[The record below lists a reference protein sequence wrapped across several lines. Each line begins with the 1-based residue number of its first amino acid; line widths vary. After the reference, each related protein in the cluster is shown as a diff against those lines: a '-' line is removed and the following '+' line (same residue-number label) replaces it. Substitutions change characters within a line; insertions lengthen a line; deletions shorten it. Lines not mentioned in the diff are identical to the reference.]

1 MPVMNV
7 NLVLDDATYA
17 GVKAGIY
24 ELGGLVKNADN
35 KRVKKH
41 LPTVVDATKEGAAK
55 AIDMIREHKK
65 GLLVIGGVLIVGGAA
80 AGAVTYISQKDKIK
94 AKKKFGEALEV
105 YLNAAKEGTLTSN
118 LIDDLLASFYL
129 HGLEP
134 VTSAYLSLFASQTDC
149 ERAARGGTSRIYACC
164 SNCMWHLLASPN
176 TAKAVCTSHWFKFA
190 SGSHKDLVLYK
201 VLFLLLGLWA
211 RTTGDISLTFIVC
224 FANGLLT

>member
-1 MPVMNV
+1 MPIMNV

-17 GVKAGIY
+17 GVKAGLY

-65 GLLVIGGVLIVGGAA
+65 GLLVIGGVLIVGGAV

-94 AKKKFGEALEV
+94 AKKKFGETLEV

-118 LIDDLLASFYL
+118 LIDDLLASIEIVSKFSKDGAVPINL
-129 HGLEP
+129 
-134 VTSAYLSLFASQTDC
+134 TSKQLYSLFNSIYDFTKRMADANNVTTKGIKAPSKLSKSKILDLQNYLVMQKQILDN
-149 ERAARGGTSRIYACC
+149 AA
-164 SNCMWHLLASPN
+164 
-176 TAKAVCTSHWFKFA
+176 
-190 SGSHKDLVLYK
+190 
-201 VLFLLLGLWA
+201 
-211 RTTGDISLTFIVC
+211 
-224 FANGLLT
+224 

>member
-24 ELGGLVKNADN
+24 ELGGLIKNADN

-65 GLLVIGGVLIVGGAA
+65 GLLVIGGVLIVGGAVV
-80 AGAVTYISQKDKIK
+80 GAVTYISQKDKIK
-94 AKKKFGEALEV
+94 AKKKFGETLEV

-118 LIDDLLASFYL
+118 LIDDLLASIEIVSKFSKDGAVPINL
-129 HGLEP
+129 
-134 VTSAYLSLFASQTDC
+134 TSKQLYSLFNSIYDFTKRMADANNVTTKGIKAPSKLSKSKMLDLQNYLVMQKQILDN
-149 ERAARGGTSRIYACC
+149 AA
-164 SNCMWHLLASPN
+164 
-176 TAKAVCTSHWFKFA
+176 
-190 SGSHKDLVLYK
+190 
-201 VLFLLLGLWA
+201 
-211 RTTGDISLTFIVC
+211 
-224 FANGLLT
+224 

>member
-65 GLLVIGGVLIVGGAA
+65 GLLVIGGVLIVGGAV
-80 AGAVTYISQKDKIK
+80 AGAVTYISQKEKIK
-94 AKKKFGEALEV
+94 AKKKFGETLEV

-118 LIDDLLASFYL
+118 LIDDLLASIEIVSKFSKDGAVPINL
-129 HGLEP
+129 
-134 VTSAYLSLFASQTDC
+134 TSKQLYSLFNSIYDFTKRMADANNVTTKGIKAPSKLSKSKILDLQNYLVMQKQILDN
-149 ERAARGGTSRIYACC
+149 AA
-164 SNCMWHLLASPN
+164 
-176 TAKAVCTSHWFKFA
+176 
-190 SGSHKDLVLYK
+190 
-201 VLFLLLGLWA
+201 
-211 RTTGDISLTFIVC
+211 
-224 FANGLLT
+224 

>member
-1 MPVMNV
+1 MPIMNV

-65 GLLVIGGVLIVGGAA
+65 GLLVIGGVLIVGGAV
-80 AGAVTYISQKDKIK
+80 AGAVTYISQKEKIK
-94 AKKKFGEALEV
+94 AKKKFGETLEV

-118 LIDDLLASFYL
+118 LIDDLLASIEIVSKFSKDGAVPINL
-129 HGLEP
+129 
-134 VTSAYLSLFASQTDC
+134 TSKQLYSLFNSIYDFTKRMADANNVTTKGIKAPSKLSKSKILDLQNYLVMQKQILDN
-149 ERAARGGTSRIYACC
+149 AA
-164 SNCMWHLLASPN
+164 
-176 TAKAVCTSHWFKFA
+176 
-190 SGSHKDLVLYK
+190 
-201 VLFLLLGLWA
+201 
-211 RTTGDISLTFIVC
+211 
-224 FANGLLT
+224 

>member
-7 NLVLDDATYA
+7 NLVLDDAIYA

-65 GLLVIGGVLIVGGAA
+65 GLLVIGGVLIVGGAV
-80 AGAVTYISQKDKIK
+80 AGTVTYISQKDKIK
-94 AKKKFGEALEV
+94 AKKKFGETLEV

-118 LIDDLLASFYL
+118 LIDDLLASIEIVSKFSKDGAVPINL
-129 HGLEP
+129 
-134 VTSAYLSLFASQTDC
+134 TSKQLYSLFNSIYDFTKRMADANNVTTKGIKAPSKLSKSKILDLQNYLVMQKQILDN
-149 ERAARGGTSRIYACC
+149 AA
-164 SNCMWHLLASPN
+164 
-176 TAKAVCTSHWFKFA
+176 
-190 SGSHKDLVLYK
+190 
-201 VLFLLLGLWA
+201 
-211 RTTGDISLTFIVC
+211 
-224 FANGLLT
+224 

>member
-7 NLVLDDATYA
+7 NLVLDDATSA

-65 GLLVIGGVLIVGGAA
+65 GLLIVGGVLIVGGAV

-94 AKKKFGEALEV
+94 AKKKFGETLEV

-118 LIDDLLASFYL
+118 LIDDLLASIEIVSKFSKDGAVPINL
-129 HGLEP
+129 
-134 VTSAYLSLFASQTDC
+134 TSKQLYSLFNSIYDFTKRMADANNVTTKGIKAPSKLSKSKILDLQNYLVMQKQILDN
-149 ERAARGGTSRIYACC
+149 AA
-164 SNCMWHLLASPN
+164 
-176 TAKAVCTSHWFKFA
+176 
-190 SGSHKDLVLYK
+190 
-201 VLFLLLGLWA
+201 
-211 RTTGDISLTFIVC
+211 
-224 FANGLLT
+224 

>member
-35 KRVKKH
+35 KRLKKH

-65 GLLVIGGVLIVGGAA
+65 GLLVIGGVLIVGGAV

-94 AKKKFGEALEV
+94 AKKKFGETLEV

-118 LIDDLLASFYL
+118 LIDDLLASIEIVSKFSKD
-129 HGLEP
+129 GAVP
-134 VTSAYLSLFASQTDC
+134 VNLTSKQLYSLFNSIYDFTKRMADANNVTTKGIKAPSKLSKSKILDLQNYLVMQKQILDN
-149 ERAARGGTSRIYACC
+149 AA
-164 SNCMWHLLASPN
+164 
-176 TAKAVCTSHWFKFA
+176 
-190 SGSHKDLVLYK
+190 
-201 VLFLLLGLWA
+201 
-211 RTTGDISLTFIVC
+211 
-224 FANGLLT
+224 

>member
-65 GLLVIGGVLIVGGAA
+65 GLLVIGGVLIVGGAV
-80 AGAVTYISQKDKIK
+80 AGAVTYISQKDKVK
-94 AKKKFGEALEV
+94 AKKKFGETLEV

-118 LIDDLLASFYL
+118 LIDDLLASIEIVSKFSKDGAVPINL
-129 HGLEP
+129 
-134 VTSAYLSLFASQTDC
+134 TSKQLYSLFNSIYDFTKRMADANNVTTKGIKAPSKLSKSKILDLQNYLVMQKQILDN
-149 ERAARGGTSRIYACC
+149 AA
-164 SNCMWHLLASPN
+164 
-176 TAKAVCTSHWFKFA
+176 
-190 SGSHKDLVLYK
+190 
-201 VLFLLLGLWA
+201 
-211 RTTGDISLTFIVC
+211 
-224 FANGLLT
+224 

>member
-65 GLLVIGGVLIVGGAA
+65 GLLVIGGVLIVGGAV

-94 AKKKFGEALEV
+94 AKKKFGETLEV

-118 LIDDLLASFYL
+118 LIDDLLASIEIVSKFSKDGAVPINL
-129 HGLEP
+129 
-134 VTSAYLSLFASQTDC
+134 TSKQLYSLFNSFYDFTKRMADANNVTTKGIKAPSKLSKSKILDLQNYLVMQKQILDN
-149 ERAARGGTSRIYACC
+149 AA
-164 SNCMWHLLASPN
+164 
-176 TAKAVCTSHWFKFA
+176 
-190 SGSHKDLVLYK
+190 
-201 VLFLLLGLWA
+201 
-211 RTTGDISLTFIVC
+211 
-224 FANGLLT
+224 

>member
-118 LIDDLLASFYL
+118 LIDDLLASIEIVSKFSKDGAVPINL
-129 HGLEP
+129 
-134 VTSAYLSLFASQTDC
+134 TSKQLYSLFNSIYDFTKRMADANNVTTKGIKAPSKLSKSKILDLQNYLVMQKQIL
-149 ERAARGGTSRIYACC
+149 ENAA
-164 SNCMWHLLASPN
+164 
-176 TAKAVCTSHWFKFA
+176 
-190 SGSHKDLVLYK
+190 
-201 VLFLLLGLWA
+201 
-211 RTTGDISLTFIVC
+211 
-224 FANGLLT
+224 

>member
-65 GLLVIGGVLIVGGAA
+65 GLLVIGGVLIVGGAV

-94 AKKKFGEALEV
+94 AKKKFGETLEV

-118 LIDDLLASFYL
+118 LIDDLLASIEIVSKFSKDGAVPINL
-129 HGLEP
+129 
-134 VTSAYLSLFASQTDC
+134 TSKQLYSLFNSIYDFTKRMADANNVTTKGIKAPSKLSKSKILDLQNYLVMQKQILDN
-149 ERAARGGTSRIYACC
+149 AA
-164 SNCMWHLLASPN
+164 
-176 TAKAVCTSHWFKFA
+176 
-190 SGSHKDLVLYK
+190 
-201 VLFLLLGLWA
+201 
-211 RTTGDISLTFIVC
+211 
-224 FANGLLT
+224 

>member
-35 KRVKKH
+35 KRLKKH

-65 GLLVIGGVLIVGGAA
+65 GLLVIGGVLIVGGAV

-94 AKKKFGEALEV
+94 AKKKFGETLEV

-118 LIDDLLASFYL
+118 LIDDLLASIEIVSKFSKDGAVPINL
-129 HGLEP
+129 
-134 VTSAYLSLFASQTDC
+134 TSKQLYSLFNSIYDFTKRMADANNVTTKGIKAPSKLSKSKILDLQNYLVMQKQILDN
-149 ERAARGGTSRIYACC
+149 AA
-164 SNCMWHLLASPN
+164 
-176 TAKAVCTSHWFKFA
+176 
-190 SGSHKDLVLYK
+190 
-201 VLFLLLGLWA
+201 
-211 RTTGDISLTFIVC
+211 
-224 FANGLLT
+224 

>member
-7 NLVLDDATYA
+7 NLVLDDSTYA

-65 GLLVIGGVLIVGGAA
+65 GLLVIGGVLIVGGAV

-94 AKKKFGEALEV
+94 AKKKFGETLEV

-118 LIDDLLASFYL
+118 LIDDLLASIEIVSKFSKD
-129 HGLEP
+129 GAVP
-134 VTSAYLSLFASQTDC
+134 VNLTSKQLYSLFNSIYDFTKRMADANNVTTKGIKAPSKLSKSKILDLQNYLVMQKQILDN
-149 ERAARGGTSRIYACC
+149 AA
-164 SNCMWHLLASPN
+164 
-176 TAKAVCTSHWFKFA
+176 
-190 SGSHKDLVLYK
+190 
-201 VLFLLLGLWA
+201 
-211 RTTGDISLTFIVC
+211 
-224 FANGLLT
+224 

>member
-65 GLLVIGGVLIVGGAA
+65 GLLVIGGVLIVGGAV

-94 AKKKFGEALEV
+94 AKKKFGETLEV

-118 LIDDLLASFYL
+118 LIDDLLASIEIVSKFSKDGAVPINL
-129 HGLEP
+129 
-134 VTSAYLSLFASQTDC
+134 TSKQLYSLFNSIYDFTKRMADANNVTTKGIKAPSKLSKSKILDLQNYLVTQKQILDN
-149 ERAARGGTSRIYACC
+149 AA
-164 SNCMWHLLASPN
+164 
-176 TAKAVCTSHWFKFA
+176 
-190 SGSHKDLVLYK
+190 
-201 VLFLLLGLWA
+201 
-211 RTTGDISLTFIVC
+211 
-224 FANGLLT
+224 

>member
-65 GLLVIGGVLIVGGAA
+65 GLLVIGGVLIVGGAV

-94 AKKKFGEALEV
+94 AKKKFGETLEV

-118 LIDDLLASFYL
+118 LIDDLLASIEIVSKFSKD
-129 HGLEP
+129 GAVP
-134 VTSAYLSLFASQTDC
+134 VNLTSKQLYSLFNSIYDFTKRMADANNVTTKGIKAPSKLSKSKILDLQNYLVMQKQILDN
-149 ERAARGGTSRIYACC
+149 AA
-164 SNCMWHLLASPN
+164 
-176 TAKAVCTSHWFKFA
+176 
-190 SGSHKDLVLYK
+190 
-201 VLFLLLGLWA
+201 
-211 RTTGDISLTFIVC
+211 
-224 FANGLLT
+224 

>member
-65 GLLVIGGVLIVGGAA
+65 GLLVIGGVLIVGGAV

-94 AKKKFGEALEV
+94 AKKKFSETLEV

-118 LIDDLLASFYL
+118 LIDDLLASIEIVSKFSKD
-129 HGLEP
+129 GAVP
-134 VTSAYLSLFASQTDC
+134 VNLTSKQLYSLFNS
-149 ERAARGGTSRIYACC
+149 IYDFTKRMADA
-164 SNCMWHLLASPN
+164 NN
-176 TAKAVCTSHWFKFA
+176 VTTKGIKAPSKL
-190 SGSHKDLVLYK
+190 SKSKILDLQNYLVK
-201 VLFLLLGLWA
+201 W
-211 RTTGDISLTFIVC
+211 
-224 FANGLLT
+224 

>member
-65 GLLVIGGVLIVGGAA
+65 GLLVIGGVLIVGGAV

-94 AKKKFGEALEV
+94 AKKKFGETLEV

-118 LIDDLLASFYL
+118 LIDDLLASIEIVSKFSKDGAVPINL
-129 HGLEP
+129 
-134 VTSAYLSLFASQTDC
+134 TSKQLYSLFNSIYDFTKQMADANNVTTKGIKAPSKLSKSKILDLQNYLVMQKQILDN
-149 ERAARGGTSRIYACC
+149 AA
-164 SNCMWHLLASPN
+164 
-176 TAKAVCTSHWFKFA
+176 
-190 SGSHKDLVLYK
+190 
-201 VLFLLLGLWA
+201 
-211 RTTGDISLTFIVC
+211 
-224 FANGLLT
+224 

>member
-65 GLLVIGGVLIVGGAA
+65 GLLVIGGVLIVGGAVV
-80 AGAVTYISQKDKIK
+80 GAVTYISQKDKIK
-94 AKKKFGEALEV
+94 AKKKFGETLEV

-118 LIDDLLASFYL
+118 LIDDLLASIEIVSKFSKDGAVPINL
-129 HGLEP
+129 
-134 VTSAYLSLFASQTDC
+134 TSKQLYSLFNSIYDFTKRMADANNVTTKSIKAPSKLSKSKILDLQNYLVMQKQILDN
-149 ERAARGGTSRIYACC
+149 AA
-164 SNCMWHLLASPN
+164 
-176 TAKAVCTSHWFKFA
+176 
-190 SGSHKDLVLYK
+190 
-201 VLFLLLGLWA
+201 
-211 RTTGDISLTFIVC
+211 
-224 FANGLLT
+224 

>member
-55 AIDMIREHKK
+55 AIDMVREHKK
-65 GLLVIGGVLIVGGAA
+65 GLLVIGGVLIVGGAV

-94 AKKKFGEALEV
+94 AKKKFGETLEV

-118 LIDDLLASFYL
+118 LIDDLLASIEIVSKFSKDGAVPINL
-129 HGLEP
+129 
-134 VTSAYLSLFASQTDC
+134 TSKQLYSLFNSIYDFTKRMADANNVTTKGIKAPSKLSKSKILDLQNYLVMQKQILDN
-149 ERAARGGTSRIYACC
+149 AA
-164 SNCMWHLLASPN
+164 
-176 TAKAVCTSHWFKFA
+176 
-190 SGSHKDLVLYK
+190 
-201 VLFLLLGLWA
+201 
-211 RTTGDISLTFIVC
+211 
-224 FANGLLT
+224 

>member
-1 MPVMNV
+1 MPVINV

-41 LPTVVDATKEGAAK
+41 LPTVVDATKEGAVK

-65 GLLVIGGVLIVGGAA
+65 GLLVIGVVLIVGGAV

-94 AKKKFGEALEV
+94 AKKKFGETLEV

-118 LIDDLLASFYL
+118 LIDDLLASIEIVSKFSKDGAVPINL
-129 HGLEP
+129 
-134 VTSAYLSLFASQTDC
+134 TSKQLYSLFNSIYDFTKRMADANNVTTKGIKAPSKLSKSKILDLQNYLVMQKQILDN
-149 ERAARGGTSRIYACC
+149 AA
-164 SNCMWHLLASPN
+164 
-176 TAKAVCTSHWFKFA
+176 
-190 SGSHKDLVLYK
+190 
-201 VLFLLLGLWA
+201 
-211 RTTGDISLTFIVC
+211 
-224 FANGLLT
+224 

>member
-65 GLLVIGGVLIVGGAA
+65 GLLVIGGVLIVGGAV

-94 AKKKFGEALEV
+94 AKKKFGETLEV
-105 YLNAAKEGTLTSN
+105 YLNAAKEGTLNSN
-118 LIDDLLASFYL
+118 LIDDLLASIEIVSKFSKDGAVPINL
-129 HGLEP
+129 
-134 VTSAYLSLFASQTDC
+134 TSKQLYSLFNSIYDFTKRMADANNVTTKGIKAPSKLSKSKILDLQNYLVMQKQILDN
-149 ERAARGGTSRIYACC
+149 AA
-164 SNCMWHLLASPN
+164 
-176 TAKAVCTSHWFKFA
+176 
-190 SGSHKDLVLYK
+190 
-201 VLFLLLGLWA
+201 
-211 RTTGDISLTFIVC
+211 
-224 FANGLLT
+224 

>member
-65 GLLVIGGVLIVGGAA
+65 GLLVIGGVLIVGGAV
-80 AGAVTYISQKDKIK
+80 AGTVTYISQKDKIK
-94 AKKKFGEALEV
+94 AKKKFGETLEV

-118 LIDDLLASFYL
+118 LIDDLLASIEIVSKFSKDGAVPINL
-129 HGLEP
+129 
-134 VTSAYLSLFASQTDC
+134 TSKQLYSLFNSIYDFTKRMADANNVTTKGIKAPSKLSKSKILDLQNYLVMQKQILDN
-149 ERAARGGTSRIYACC
+149 AA
-164 SNCMWHLLASPN
+164 
-176 TAKAVCTSHWFKFA
+176 
-190 SGSHKDLVLYK
+190 
-201 VLFLLLGLWA
+201 
-211 RTTGDISLTFIVC
+211 
-224 FANGLLT
+224 

>member
-7 NLVLDDATYA
+7 NLVLDDATSA

-65 GLLVIGGVLIVGGAA
+65 GLLVIGGVLIVGGAV

-94 AKKKFGEALEV
+94 AKKKFGETLEV

-118 LIDDLLASFYL
+118 LIDDLLASIEIVSKFSKDGAVPINL
-129 HGLEP
+129 
-134 VTSAYLSLFASQTDC
+134 TSKQLYSLFNSIYDFTKRMADANNVTTKGIKAPSKLSKSKILDLQNYLVMQKQILDN
-149 ERAARGGTSRIYACC
+149 AA
-164 SNCMWHLLASPN
+164 
-176 TAKAVCTSHWFKFA
+176 
-190 SGSHKDLVLYK
+190 
-201 VLFLLLGLWA
+201 
-211 RTTGDISLTFIVC
+211 
-224 FANGLLT
+224 